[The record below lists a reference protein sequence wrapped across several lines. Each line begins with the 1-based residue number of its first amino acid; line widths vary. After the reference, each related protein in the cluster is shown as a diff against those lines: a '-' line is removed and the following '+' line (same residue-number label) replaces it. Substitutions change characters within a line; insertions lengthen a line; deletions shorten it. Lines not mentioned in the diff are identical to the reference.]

1 MPVTGRRIYMNTD
14 ILTQFDNLNSFEN
27 AIVLIPASA
36 VISIII
42 NLFRL
47 AESTRRT
54 LSFAYADP
62 SLLTAYAAPFVHFS
76 APHLAGNV
84 AVFLLVSGAFYALS
98 RHTGTPWLFLSALV
112 AALSIFPVTL
122 SLLNLAVP
130 RDAVTYGFSGVN
142 MALVG
147 FLPVATA
154 RYVEAKRGRP
164 IDATLLLAAFFL
176 SISGIAMLGVPR
188 SPLTLAVGTAGLALT
203 VLFGGTFVRHEQSLA
218 DSRDRWGASASD
230 PTVIVGVG
238 TWVLLLATAFPQTVA
253 AGGSVRN
260 VYVHFV
266 GYALGFMTA
275 YLAHEW
281 EFFENRGEK
290 RVDAGRPE
298 SS

>member
-1 MPVTGRRIYMNTD
+1 MT
-14 ILTQFDNLNSFEN
+14 
-27 AIVLIPASA
+27 
-36 VISIII
+36 III
-42 NLFRL
+42 GVFGL

-62 SLLTAYAAPFVHFS
+62 SLWTAYTAPFVHFS
-76 APHLAGNV
+76 AEHLAGNV

-98 RHTGTPWLFLSALV
+98 RHARTPWLFLSALV

-147 FLPVATA
+147 FLPVAIG
-154 RYVEAKRGRP
+154 RYIEANRGEP
-164 IDATLLLAAFFL
+164 IDTTLLLTAFFL
-176 SISGIAMLGVPR
+176 SISGIAILAVPQ
-188 SPLTLAVGTAGLALT
+188 SALTFAVGTAGVALS
-203 VLFGGTFVRHEQSLA
+203 VLFGGSFVRHERRLA
-218 DSRDRWGASASD
+218 NSHDRWRASASD
-230 PTVIVGVG
+230 PVVIVGTG
-238 TWVLLLATAFPQTVA
+238 TWILLLATAFPQTVA
-253 AGGSVRN
+253 AGGSVTN

-281 EFFENRGEK
+281 EFFENRVKK
-290 RVDAGRPE
+290 RVDAGRPG